1 MSTDLAYSMTADNL
15 RALPVR
21 WIHNPYCFDC
31 TIPSQ
36 CLNKCKAIEPTEA
49 ALFPLRAL
57 AQAKTENCKKIL
69 KNALIAENKTDTK
82 QNYLYLT
89 INPKPDY
96 PLSDFIKKIRKT
108 LESKL
113 FTDSLAVIEQR
124 GTDTKSIGTGY
135 HAHILFKR
143 ITPLNEGLPPSNIK
157 RNLQDSYKKV
167 CLVKNP
173 QIMNFQFITLEYAED
188 KLEYMLGKKTGKGK
202 DLKQKYDIPFRAQND
217 IPEYLGNPDILKSPK
232 TAEI

>member
-1 MSTDLAYSMTADNL
+1 MSTDLAYSMTCDNL
-15 RALPVR
+15 SKLPIR
-21 WIHNPYCFDC
+21 WIHDPYCFCNDEKYC
-31 TIPSQ
+31 T
-36 CLNKCKAIEPTEA
+36 NKCKTIVPTEE

-57 AQAKTENCKKIL
+57 ASVKQDNCKLLL
-69 KNALIAENKTDTK
+69 KKALIAESKPDTK
-82 QNYLYLT
+82 KNYLYLT

-96 PLSDFIKKIRKT
+96 PLLDFMKKIRKT

-113 FTDSLAVIEQR
+113 FIDSLAVIEQR
-124 GTDTKSIGTGY
+124 GTDEKTMGTGY

-143 ITPLNEGLPPSNIK
+143 VTPLNEGRTPTNIK

-173 QIMNFQFITLEYAED
+173 DIMNFQFISHEYAED

-202 DLKQKYDIPFRAQND
+202 DLKQKYDIPFRAQNN

>member
-1 MSTDLAYSMTADNL
+1 MTDIAYSMVADNL
-15 RALPVR
+15 RAIRPR
-21 WIHNPYCFDC
+21 IIHDPYCFC
-31 TIPSQ
+31 NNEKY
-36 CLNKCKAIEPTEA
+36 CLRKVKSIEPTES

-57 AQAKTENCKKIL
+57 AQVKEENCKKIL
-69 KNALIAENKTDTK
+69 RNAVLAETKQDTK
-82 QNYLYLT
+82 KTYLYLT

-96 PLSDFIKKIRKT
+96 PLPDFVKKIRKT

-113 FTDSLAVIEQR
+113 FIDSLAVIEQR
-124 GTDTKSIGTGY
+124 GTDEKSIGTGY

-143 ITPLNEGLPPSNIK
+143 VTPLNEGRTPTNIK

-173 QIMNFQFITLEYAED
+173 QIMNFQFIPEEYAKD

-217 IPEYLGNPDILKSPK
+217 IPEYLGNPDLLNSSKSAK
-232 TAEI
+232 N